1 MIKIKTLL
9 LCSATVSLV
18 GFTAHAE
25 NSLSGPRYAPRPA
38 ISNQNYTA
46 QNHAEDHMDT
56 KRYNEYEQREPCQKY
71 RRLPRNY
78 VDPCL
83 RPPEEMEEEAVLAD
97 VKVKTTTVAET
108 KKQTLRPIVNSYTI
122 LFDHDKS
129 NIRANEIATLD
140 KISREVERFDPE
152 QITVTGYTD
161 SSGAA
166 VYNQTLSRQREQAVS
181 KALLERGL
189 ENSTIE
195 RDARGEYN
203 QAVTTPDDTKNQ
215 ENRRVVVD
223 FRR

>member
-1 MIKIKTLL
+1 MTTIKTIL
-9 LCSATVSLV
+9 LCTATISIGASYSAQ
-18 GFTAHAE
+18 AE
-25 NSLSGPRYAPRPA
+25 TSLSGPRYAPRPA
-38 ISNQNYTA
+38 VADQNYTA

-83 RPPEEMEEEAVLAD
+83 RPVEEEAVAMAD
-97 VKVKTTTVAET
+97 VKVKTVTTTT
-108 KKQTLRPIVNSYTI
+108 KKQTLRPIINSYTI

-129 NIRANEIATLD
+129 FIRADEVATLNQ
-140 KISREVERFDPE
+140 ISREVERFDPE

-161 SSGAA
+161 SSGDAA
-166 VYNQTLSRQREQAVS
+166 YNQTLSRQREQSVS

-189 ENSTIE
+189 ENQTIE
-195 RDARGEYN
+195 REARGEYN
-203 QAVTTPDDTKNQ
+203 QAVQTPDDTKNQ